1 MKIQARH
8 LLSFFRYLLSAP
20 AAGLCALGILGAL
33 PLGADCEPGV
43 WDADFGEPGASGS
56 VRVFAH
62 QGRTSD
68 NRLIAGGF
76 FSSIGGVS
84 ANRVAQ
90 WDGSAWTA
98 LGDGFSSGTVW
109 ALSTDSPTFFPV
121 IAGMSSGDRVYG
133 WTGSEWTPLGG
144 GFSNGVVYD
153 FLTADVGGG
162 TRLLAAGSFGT
173 PARVAQ
179 YNGSTDVWEPIG
191 GGFVNGTVRAL
202 AEYGF
207 GSDRAVYAA
216 GSFTTGGG
224 SPADRIARWNGS
236 SWEPVGGSPFENG
249 IIYALAVFDDGTGP
263 HLYAG
268 GSFTV
273 ENGSVADRVARW
285 NGSDWEA
292 VEGGFASGAIWSLEV
307 IDDGNGP
314 ALYAGGSQP
323 GRISSWHGEPGAGWE
338 NVGQATSGT
347 VYDVAAWGTSR
358 ADIFVGGLFS
368 AMGGNPAS
376 NIARMSGC
384 SPMYRT
390 PSFISAEIDSFTAP
404 GFTGFIISSDENN
417 PDPEYDR
424 DAIRA
429 EIEAT
434 FRRTFGLSAS
444 GQFRVAFQVL
454 DSEGNPLPLQGATG
468 PDHRLLTGWR
478 TVSFA
483 FLGASSRTETFSANL
498 RPEGEWPPFENV
510 RLRATIIR
518 CLEPYDS
525 TFGCGEKI
533 IERATTGP
541 STILHFAN
549 MESDD
554 AALNVRPWL
563 SSVTVQRRH
572 IIDTAE
578 GEEHFRARAL
588 FAVYRYDGFAG
599 ASDGPDPVD
608 FHFDVTVRDA
618 NGSVVPLADERVTVT
633 RNIRRWSSGSPR
645 MPSLSSE
652 EAFIDF
658 RPAGQL
664 DSTAGPFTVEVELSH
679 TENPTAPPSEQELV
693 AGTRTSSNNRLL
705 HFNGDLFFDDIRFVI
720 TDIASTPTYT
730 GPGGLN
736 SVEVSLDVAES
747 GAFSAKVPDQSVGS
761 GDVLTVRL
769 LNTGRAIVMDGS
781 RSVRPTSLDPLDA
794 ISDVNGIRF
803 YRAVVQA
810 DAAGLRIPATFL
822 LLPPGMTFRAEVQES
837 GDLRG
842 FAFVLVP
849 GAGNLDENLHPAFN
863 PSTTYSSSNRA
874 IFQEDARPIAYYATS
889 LEWNVSGGF
898 IELGGVDAIYINEWR
913 RAQLETWA
921 DGGFIDPE
929 GARRPSNKG
938 HYRWVENVSDPLRIW
953 GAGAGE
959 GPGGIQAQLVYGPG
973 SYEPHFPRTGPVEWG
988 FGAMVVEYGEVTLTN
1003 SFLGDVSPITLD
1015 YRQTCPDAACD
1026 DDGTTTITFVP
1037 DNDRLNFT
1045 SDGGLHATGQLTGH
1059 DHLQWGALGGGDF
1072 AYNVINA
1079 QTGNLHIAG
1088 HHARHS
1094 ASPVTAGEKPALILY
1109 AGVDPSALDAFE
1121 RPGEVAYAE
1130 GLGDYAGVNLR
1141 VPTDAPGAAISRIGG
1156 ENIPFTLTDR
1166 SKFYVR
1172 ERGVTGIY
1180 EESPGT
1186 FGAPDGEL
1194 TLYGYDFTF
1203 DRYGLNFEFGNNLLS
1218 ITNGSVAVPFP
1229 SDFTQAFAGL
1239 TFTCLGAPDSAE
1251 PPEGE
1256 DDPLPLAYWQASFF
1270 TRAINFAQDPAN
1282 LCGDADAFLTLG
1294 LSVPLGALDTTAHGV
1309 LGFLPSGNIMSWAEA
1324 AAENLPGLTSRL
1336 PLPPGITLAG
1346 PEEETY
1352 HLDPVTELYFN
1363 DYRAHDGTGAVG
1375 FVTFATTTAVPFF
1388 QDLQLQVMTSAQAEA
1403 ENAVI
1408 YLAGGW
1414 PSDGWRDGDLHFFTS
1429 STFDRAH
1436 RAFPDGMALDAYR
1449 TADEDSDDT
1458 YLVRAVQNWLDVVQF
1473 NYPLLWSNTLRTFR
1487 SRETL
1492 NEDLLVVAVNHRVE
1506 RMSPRNAELIF
1517 GATYDGLPQV
1527 NLASI
1532 AVSAIDEATGAASA
1546 LIEAVGENG
1555 RGLIDSLGGGIDS
1568 AADLLRDRMDVLFGP
1583 MLDNALDAVIDPAY
1597 EALEAAF
1604 DSIQGTAD
1612 DIDQLQDEWASE
1624 RLAILEEFL
1633 TGSVGDAEATLVGA
1647 LSQLDS
1653 LVADADGLLGQV
1665 DQRLARIQLFIA
1677 AMIDEV
1683 QLDIDGVPM
1692 PNFNPNHEALINEAL
1707 DALPLPGLLAEI
1719 EGERQIIRNFAELLV
1734 QQLSPGIASALGA
1747 ADEILGEL
1755 EERLE
1760 SLLERAEPTI
1770 DRIVAVLERADDE
1783 VQNVRD
1789 LLAEGSDYANEIRS
1803 MFASATG
1810 EIETLAEE
1818 VRDAIDDFFQTIEDH
1833 RPTTPVGDFV
1843 SQVRSPFDDFDPEEI
1858 KERIRQEV
1866 RDRFYQ
1872 TAVIDEVQQFLKAQ
1886 LYEVDALIQDAVDTA
1901 LHTIN
1906 HTIRDF
1912 LADAVAELDDTI
1924 NGVVGPLGDYIG
1936 SGDIAGYAH
1945 IQGEALR
1952 LLRLDGAFQWQVPK
1966 ELTFQGYLQ
1975 IRQFDAEGPAA
1986 ACGPVGEPF
1995 NEVEIGAVDVPLGWI
2010 SDGMRADVMTRF
2022 SFETGPF
2029 RAVGLA
2035 GSFELTGGALDFE
2048 AFRINELRATVAFGE
2063 EENYLSAATEME
2075 FSDYRLAGGVFFGRT
2090 CTLAPIALWDPEVA
2104 ALLGEPDP
2112 TFTGAYVYGEGWIP
2126 ISEALLG
2133 IPASCM
2139 FRISAGVGAGA
2150 FYFAEGPTYGGR
2162 LFAGISGDALCLVS
2176 IKGEAR
2182 LVGVKQGDDFRFS
2195 GSGNVAGRAGKCRF
2209 CVRFSRT
2216 VNLSYSEGRWNVDL

>member
-1 MKIQARH
+1 MKKKIRP
-8 LLSFFRYLLSAP
+8 LPSFFRYPISAP
-20 AAGLCALGILGAL
+20 LAGLCALGVLFAL

-43 WDADFGEPGASGS
+43 WDADFGVPGASGS

-76 FSSIGGVS
+76 FSEIGGVS
-84 ANRVAQ
+84 AGRVAQ
-90 WDGSAWTA
+90 WDGSAWTP

-121 IAGMSSGDRVYG
+121 IAGMTSGDRVYG
-133 WTGSEWTPLGG
+133 WNGSEWTTLGG

-153 FLTADVGGG
+153 FLTADVGDGN
-162 TRLLAAGSFGT
+162 RLLAAGSFGS

-179 YNGSTDVWEPIG
+179 YNSSSDSWESIGS
-191 GGFVNGTVRAL
+191 GFVNGTVRAL

-207 GSDRAVYAA
+207 GNDRAVYAA

-224 SPADRIARWNGS
+224 SPANRIARWNGS
-236 SWEPVGGSPFENG
+236 SWVPVGGSPFENG

-273 ENGSVADRVARW
+273 ANGSVADRVARW
-285 NGSDWEA
+285 NGSEWEA
-292 VEGGFASGAIWSLEV
+292 VEGGFASGTVWSLEV
-307 IDDGNGP
+307 IDDGTGP

-323 GRISSWHGEPGAGWE
+323 GRISRWNGESGAGWE
-338 NVGQATSGT
+338 NVGQATSGS
-347 VYDVAAWGTSR
+347 VHALAAWGESR
-358 ADIFVGGLFS
+358 ADLYFGGLFS
-368 AMGGNPAS
+368 SMGGEDAS

-384 SPMYRT
+384 APMYRT
-390 PSFISAEIDSFTAP
+390 PSAISAEVDSFTAP
-404 GFTGFIISSDENN
+404 GFTGFIISSDEDN

-429 EIEAT
+429 QVGAT

-454 DSEGNPLPLQGATG
+454 DSEGNPLPLRGATG
-468 PDHRLLTGWR
+468 PDHRVLTGWR
-478 TVSFA
+478 TVSLTLFG
-483 FLGASSRTETFSANL
+483 GATQSETFSADL
-498 RPEGEWPPFENV
+498 RPEGEWPPFGAV

-525 TFGCGEKI
+525 AFGCGEKI
-533 IERATTGP
+533 AEQATTGA

-563 SSVTVQRRH
+563 SSVSVQRRH

-618 NGSVVPLADERVTVT
+618 DGTVVPLAEDRVTVT
-633 RNIRRWSSGSPR
+633 RNIRRWSNGSPR
-645 MPSLSSE
+645 TPSVTSE
-652 EAFIDF
+652 EAFLDF

-664 DSTAGPFTVEVELSH
+664 DSTAGPFTIEVELSH
-679 TENPTAPPSEQELV
+679 TEHPAAPPAEQELF
-693 AGTRTSSNNRLL
+693 AGARTSSNNRLL

-720 TDIASTPTYT
+720 TEVESTPVYT
-730 GPGGLN
+730 GSGGLN

-747 GAFSAKVPDQSVGS
+747 GAFAAKVPNQSLGS
-761 GDVLTVRL
+761 GDALTVRL

-781 RSVRPTSLDPLDA
+781 RSVRPTSGDPLEA

-810 DAAGLRIPATFL
+810 DASGLNIPATFL
-822 LLPPGMTFRAEVQES
+822 LLPPGFTFRAEVQES
-837 GDLRG
+837 GELRG
-842 FAFVLVP
+842 FAFVLLP
-849 GAGNLDENLHPAFN
+849 GAGPLDENLHPAFD
-863 PSTTYSSSNRA
+863 PSETYSPENRA
-874 IFQEDARPIAYYATS
+874 ILQEDARPIAYHATS
-889 LEWNVSGGF
+889 LTWNTSGGF
-898 IELGGVDAIYINEWR
+898 IELGGIEPVYVNEWR
-913 RAQLETWA
+913 YAQLETWA
-921 DGGFIDPE
+921 EGEFITPE
-929 GARRPSNKG
+929 EARRLSNKG
-938 HYRWVENVSDPLRIW
+938 HYRWVVGVSDPMRIY
-953 GAGAGE
+953 GAGE
-959 GPGGIQAQLVYGPG
+959 GTGGIQAQLVYGAG
-973 SYEPHFPRTGPVEWG
+973 SYQPHFPRTGPVEWN
-988 FGAMVVEYGEVTLTN
+988 FGGMVIEDGEVTVGN
-1003 SFLGDVSPITLD
+1003 SFLAEVSPIEIE
-1015 YRQTCPDAACD
+1015 YGQTCPEAACD
-1026 DDGTTTITFVP
+1026 DDGSRVFNFIP
-1037 DNDRLNFT
+1037 DDGRLNFT
-1045 SDGGLHATGQLTGH
+1045 ADGGLHASGQLSGH
-1059 DHLQWGALGGGDF
+1059 DHLQWGSLGGGDF

-1079 QTGNLHIAG
+1079 QRGHLHIAG

-1094 ASPVTAGEKPALILY
+1094 ESSVTAGEKPALILY
-1109 AGVDPSALDAFE
+1109 AGVDPSALDLYE
-1121 RPGEVAYAE
+1121 RPGQAAYAD

-1141 VPTDAPGAAISRIGG
+1141 VPTDASGAAISRIGG

-1203 DRYGLNFEFGNNLLS
+1203 DRYGLNFEFGSNLLS
-1218 ITNGSVAVPFP
+1218 ITNGSVTVPFP
-1229 SDFTQAFAGL
+1229 SDFTQSFAGL

-1270 TRAINFAQDPAN
+1270 TRVINFAQDPAN
-1282 LCGDADAFLTLG
+1282 LCGDANAFLTLG

-1309 LGFLPSGNIMSWAEA
+1309 LGFLPSGNIMTWAEA
-1324 AAENLPGLTSRL
+1324 SAENLPGLTSRL

-1388 QDLQLQVMTSAQAEA
+1388 KDLQVQVMTSAQADV

-1414 PSDGWRDGDLHFFTS
+1414 PGDGWRDGDLHFFTS

-1436 RAFPDGMALDAYR
+1436 RAFPQGMALDDYR

-1487 SRETL
+1487 SQETL
-1492 NEDLLVVAVNHRVE
+1492 NEDLLVVFVNHRVE
-1506 RMSPRNAELIF
+1506 RLSPRNAELIF

-1527 NLASI
+1527 NLAAI

-1597 EALEAAF
+1597 AALEDAF
-1604 DSIQGTAD
+1604 NTIQATAD
-1612 DIDQLQDEWASE
+1612 NIDELQDEWASE
-1624 RLAILEEFL
+1624 RLTILEEFL
-1633 TGSVGDAEATLVGA
+1633 TGTVGDAEATLVGA
-1647 LSQLDS
+1647 LTQLDG

-1683 QLDIDGVPM
+1683 QLDIDGLPM

-1734 QQLSPGIASALGA
+1734 QQLSPGIADALGA
-1747 ADEILGEL
+1747 AEEILGEL
-1755 EERLE
+1755 EARLE
-1760 SLLERAEPTI
+1760 ALLERAEPTI
-1770 DRIVAVLERADDE
+1770 DRIVTVLERADEE

-1789 LLAEGSDYANEIRS
+1789 LLAEGSAYANEIRG
-1803 MFASATG
+1803 MFASAG
-1810 EIETLAEE
+1810 SEIETLAGE

-1833 RPTTPVGDFV
+1833 RPATPVGDFV

-1924 NGVVGPLGDYIG
+1924 NGVIGPLGDYIG

-1952 LLRLDGAFQWQVPK
+1952 LLRLDGAFEWQVPK

-2029 RAVGLA
+2029 RPTGLA
-2035 GSFELTGGALDFE
+2035 GAFELTGGALDFE
-2048 AFRINELRATVAFGE
+2048 AFTIRALGASVAFGTQ
-2063 EENYLSAATEME
+2063 ENYISAATEME

-2090 CTLAPIALWDPEVA
+2090 CTLQPIELWDPEVA
-2104 ALLGEPDP
+2104 ALLGPPDP

-2133 IPASCM
+2133 FPASCM

-2209 CVRFSRT
+2209 CVRFSKT
-2216 VNLSYSEGRWNVDL
+2216 VNLSYSEGSWSVDY